1 MQDKQAQLP
10 AMAQELADVIG
21 VEKTMKLVE
30 GKRKTKSRSLYVPS
44 PSRMNKSHWLVQ
56 TIGQEAAQE
65 LAQEYAGEP
74 LTIPKC
80 SSFIKL
86 ERNKKIV
93 QMRQQGVRYQD
104 IADNLGMTVSAVKMV
119 YSRWMSAHREHKG
132 GGVSISGTA

>member
-1 MQDKQAQLP
+1 MQFKQEQLP

-21 VEKTMKLVE
+21 VEKTLELVK

-44 PSRMNKSHWLVQ
+44 PTRMRSSHWLVQ
-56 TIGQEAAQE
+56 TIGEKAAQE

-86 ERNKKIV
+86 ERNKRII
-93 QMRQQGVRYQD
+93 QMRQQGHRYQD
-104 IADNLGMTVSAVKMV
+104 IADSLGMTVSAVKMV
-119 YSRWMSAHREHKG
+119 YSRWMSTQSNNSKTRYD
-132 GGVSISGTA
+132 VSGTA